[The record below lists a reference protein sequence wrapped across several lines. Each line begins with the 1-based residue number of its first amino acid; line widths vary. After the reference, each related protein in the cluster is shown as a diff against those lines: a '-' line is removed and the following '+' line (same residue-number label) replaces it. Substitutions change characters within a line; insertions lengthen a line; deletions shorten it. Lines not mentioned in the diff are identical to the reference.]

1 VTAQA
6 QTEIMRCP
14 ACGCTR
20 LQARVKDGPPAGEP
34 VESVECTACGL
45 LMSLAGGVL
54 ETTPSGDEQL
64 PYWDKHYAA
73 EDQGPLVEALKTG
86 FARPR
91 LLRAHYPLVRL
102 AGGLPLPLD
111 SSIELGCGSGAF
123 SLVLKK
129 LGMVEKV
136 TLLDYSMASLESAR
150 RLFELFEVPCELVH
164 SKIESA
170 PFKPGS
176 FDLALSAGVIEHY
189 RLAAERQGCLD
200 KHLELGRFA
209 FVQAPVSAPFYWL
222 PRAAY
227 TLARRGW
234 PFGYERPVR
243 FAELRSMTGLACAEL
258 LAWDHQYFLS
268 FPLFTRLHRLFTPGW
283 YTLPFMNEMAILA
296 TRYATVRS
304 GARAALAAGGTV

>member
-1 VTAQA
+1 
-6 QTEIMRCP
+6 MRCP
-14 ACGCTR
+14 SCGCTR
-20 LQARVKDGPPAGEP
+20 LQARVKAGPSADET

-45 LMSLAGGVL
+45 LMSLSGGIL
-54 ETTPSGDEQL
+54 EAAPAGDEQL
-64 PYWDKHYAA
+64 PYWDAHYAS
-73 EDQGPLVEALKTG
+73 EDQRPIVEALKAG
-86 FARPR
+86 LGQPR
-91 LLRAHYPLVRL
+91 LLYAHYPLARL
-102 AGGLPLPLD
+102 VGRLPLPLD

-189 RLAAERQGCLD
+189 RDAEERLGCLD

-227 TLARRGW
+227 TLAHRGW

-243 FAELRSMTGLACAEL
+243 FTELRALAGLASAEV
-258 LAWDHQYFLS
+258 LARDHQYFLS
-268 FPLFTRLHRLFTPGW
+268 FPLYTRLHRLLKPGW
-283 YTLPFMNEMAILA
+283 YTLPFMNEVAILA
-296 TRYATVRS
+296 TRYARVRP
-304 GARAALAAGGTV
+304 GARAALAAGGTF